1 MSSSAV
7 LPRYD
12 YGSLEEAFPPIDPKF
27 TPSGHRVLFQ
37 LRTPKNRTS
46 GGLLL
51 VQGSQIEDQWNTQVA
66 KVLALGPVAFR
77 NRDTLEPWPEKNWAN
92 PGDFVRI
99 PLYGGDRWYKPI
111 PGRDDYRALFA
122 VYIDTDVKGIH
133 LGDPLDVDCFT

>member
-1 MSSSAV
+1 MSATALSV
-7 LPRYD
+7 MD
-12 YGSLEEAFPPIDPKF
+12 YGSLEEAFPEVDPKF
-27 TPSGHRVLFQ
+27 RPVGHRVLFQ
-37 LRTPKNRTS
+37 LRTPKNRTK

-51 VQGSQIEDQWNTQVA
+51 VQGSQVEDQWNTQVA
-66 KVLALGPVAFR
+66 KVLMFGPVAFHS
-77 NRDTLEPWPEKNWAN
+77 RDTLEPWPEGAWCK

-122 VYIDTDVKGIH
+122 VYNDTDIKGIH